1 MYADPFLNNQ
11 PHFPRL
17 PNRAIGPDSFQL
29 LIRVHDGAW
38 THSHRYHKPTLY
50 QLSYA
55 HSSERWESNP
65 LLLGYEPS
73 VIFRFTP
80 PQVGVTGFEPVTPA
94 SQMQCADQTALYSEK
109 YKAHKT
115 HLPNHLANFSILAKN
130 IGFEPMLEWYYHLIA
145 VCAFFFI

>member
-1 MYADPFLNNQ
+1 MSLGLTLNNQ

-29 LIRVHDGAW
+29 LIRVHDGTW
-38 THSHRYHKPTLY
+38 THSQWYHKPPLY

-94 SQMQCADQTALYSEK
+94 SQMQCADQTALYSENTRHIK
-109 YKAHKT
+109 
-115 HLPNHLANFSILAKN
+115 
-130 IGFEPMLEWYYHLIA
+130 LI
-145 VCAFFFI
+145 CLTTWLIFLLWWKISDLNRC